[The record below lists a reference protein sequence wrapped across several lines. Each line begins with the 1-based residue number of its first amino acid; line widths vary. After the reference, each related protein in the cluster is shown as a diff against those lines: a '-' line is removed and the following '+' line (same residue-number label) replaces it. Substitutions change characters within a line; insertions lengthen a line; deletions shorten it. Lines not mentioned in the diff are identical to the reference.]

1 MGLWGGTYE
10 AGYDW
15 NNIIRIANDRSG
27 CRDLVVVLCAEM
39 QMEDKVSNSEFLRG
53 FIFTKSN

>member
-1 MGLWGGTYE
+1 MMQDMTGTTSSELQLIE
-10 AGYDW
+10 ADAETLSYYV
-15 NNIIRIANDRSG
+15 RI
-27 CRDLVVVLCAEM
+27 